1 MGKFA
6 FSHQFESAL
15 NDLIAY
21 HVKVATD
28 QVAQGCQQQI
38 SALAT
43 QVGRL
48 QGELARWPIIG
59 LPEVK
64 KLRLAIHDHVAVWF
78 DQIIPDLGSFRL
90 GSTPAGQVRHMV
102 ARQAAHNLLYRAIE
116 KEYGISEL
124 KALAKE
130 DVAAAERFIL
140 LYPLKLDK
148 IWRAVVKKAIRQ
160 RVEYWERRG
169 FIATRSSVRQGTTQL
184 LWQMV
189 RTCGIDPYQGE
200 VARRRILRLIDR
212 AAVPERYRQTQTQ

>member
-59 LPEVK
+59 HPEVK
-64 KLRLAIHDHVAVWF
+64 YLRQAIHDHVAVWF
-78 DQIIPDLGSFRL
+78 DQIIPDLGRFRL
-90 GSTPAGQVRHMV
+90 GVTTVGQARHNA
-102 ARQAAHNLLYRAIE
+102 ARNAAHNAIYRAIE
-116 KEYGISEL
+116 TEFGISEL
-124 KALAKE
+124 KALAQE
-130 DVAAAERFIL
+130 DVHTAERFIL
-140 LYPLKLDK
+140 LKAIDLDMV
-148 IWRAVVKKAIRQ
+148 WRAVVKKAIAQ
-160 RVEYWERRG
+160 RVDYWERRG
-169 FIATRSSVRQGTTQL
+169 FIATTPSVRQGTIQL
-184 LWQMV
+184 LWRMV
-189 RTCGIDPYQGE
+189 RTCGLDPYHGE

-212 AAVPERYRQTQTQ
+212 AAVPERYRQAQ